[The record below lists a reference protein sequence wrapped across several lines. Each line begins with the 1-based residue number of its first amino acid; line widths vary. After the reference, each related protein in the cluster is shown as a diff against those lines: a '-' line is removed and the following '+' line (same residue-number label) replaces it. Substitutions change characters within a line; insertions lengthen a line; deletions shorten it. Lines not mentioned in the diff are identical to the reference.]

1 MHLASLAYRAASAA
15 LFATVAVLSG
25 GCGHAASQQECEEI
39 VDKIVEL
46 ELRGQYVNDPATL
59 EQRKKTAREAKAK
72 ELLPKCMG
80 RKITAE
86 AMVCIRGAKSYDEID
101 NRCLR

>member
-1 MHLASLAYRAASAA
+1 MNPALPYRIAIFLSFAA
-15 LFATVAVLSG
+15 LSG
-25 GCGHAASQQECEEI
+25 ACGHPATQQECEEI
-39 VDKIVEL
+39 LDKVVEL
-46 ELRGQYVNDPATL
+46 ELKGQYVNDPATL

-72 ELLPKCMG
+72 ELLPRCTG

-86 AMVCIRGAKSYDEID
+86 AMACIRQARSYDEID